1 MIQRKDK
8 GPTSADPAEAVEDE
22 GFIERWSRRKA
33 EAAQAPEESPQPL
46 VSESTEPE
54 DAEAQ
59 AETVLTDEDMPPL
72 EELGEESDYSGF
84 LSSGV
89 SEQLRK
95 QALRKLFHSAKFNV
109 CDGLDDYA
117 EDYTKFEPLG
127 DIITSDMKFEME
139 QAAKRALEA
148 EAEAEAEQREVA
160 LSDEAVGNDELPD
173 PSGDTSDRELAAD
186 HEQEDAEPEDQDGL
200 KDEDDAR
207 LG

>member
-1 MIQRKDK
+1 MTRSKEMD
-8 GPTSADPAEAVEDE
+8 PTSADPAEAVDDE
-22 GFIERWSRRKA
+22 GFLERWSRRKA
-33 EAAQAPEESPQPL
+33 EATQAPAEPAPPTVPESTAEEDAGAQAAPL
-46 VSESTEPE
+46 
-54 DAEAQ
+54 
-59 AETVLTDEDMPPL
+59 LTDDDMPPL
-72 EELGEESDYSGF
+72 EDLGEDSDYSGF

-95 QALRKLFHSAKFNV
+95 QALQKLFHSAKFNV

-127 DIITSDMKFEME
+127 DIITADMKFEME

-148 EAEAEAEQREVA
+148 EAEADAESDRLA
-160 LSDEAVGNDELPD
+160 LSDEAAGDEQPAASNDIPGAEQPED
-173 PSGDTSDRELAAD
+173 QK
-186 HEQEDAEPEDQDGL
+186 QEDGEPEDQDGL